1 MQHDHAPADWLAS
14 LFGACVSLWIWATDG
29 MSPLSVLVALG
40 SLALIAARLRESI
53 ARHRLMKEFGSV
65 NKGLIHRIIDRIQ
78 TKPGDL

>member
-1 MQHDHAPADWLAS
+1 MNHDHAPADWFAGLA
-14 LFGACVSLWIWATDG
+14 GVCVSLWQWATVG
-29 MSPLSVLVALG
+29 MSPLSVLVAVA
-40 SLALIAARLRESI
+40 SLILIALRVRESI